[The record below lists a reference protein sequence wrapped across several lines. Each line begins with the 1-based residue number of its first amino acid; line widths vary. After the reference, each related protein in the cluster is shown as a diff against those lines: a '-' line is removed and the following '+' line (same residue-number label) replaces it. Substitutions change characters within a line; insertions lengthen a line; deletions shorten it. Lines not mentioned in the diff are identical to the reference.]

1 MSNDQETIIRKIQKL
16 LALGQSSNEAEANLA
31 MARAQE
37 LLAKHNLE
45 FEMVKDAS
53 VAGGTNAPEEKRE
66 KTRVNRSATYAW
78 QRELWK
84 AICEANFCWYAV
96 VECYDGKRGTKQT
109 SSRKPVKRHMII
121 GRESNVIAVK
131 IMGEYLEDTI
141 ERILPFPNNERLSR
155 SAHSWKAGCAE
166 RLAERIAAQAEERKR
181 ASEAPGAE
189 SGALV
194 LRSVYEREF
203 QANYDVRYGKGAWER
218 KLLCDAEWEAG
229 REQRERDA
237 AERTAK
243 AEREWL
249 EYLQSE
255 TPEQKKARERE
266 EAKERLKEERA
277 RERRYRTW
285 ENERRKESR
294 KVDWEAREAGAKA
307 GSKIS
312 LNTQVGAGSPRKDRS
327 IE

>member
-1 MSNDQETIIRKIQKL
+1 MSTDQEQVIRKIQKL

-45 FEMVKDAS
+45 FEMVKDAN

-66 KTRVNRSATYAW
+66 KTRINRSAAYAW
-78 QRELWK
+78 QRELWR
-84 AICEANFCWYAV
+84 AICEANFCWYTV
-96 VECYDGKRGTKQT
+96 VECYDGKRETNRTT
-109 SSRKPVKRHMII
+109 SQKPVKRHMII

-141 ERILPFPNNERLSR
+141 ERILPYPNNERLSR

-166 RLAERIAAQAEERKR
+166 RLAERIIEQAEARKR

-194 LRSVYEREF
+194 LRSVYEREY
-203 QANYDVRYGKGAWER
+203 QANYDVRYGKGAWAQ
-218 KLLCDAEWEAG
+218 KLLSDAEWEAN
-229 REQRERDA
+229 REAREKEAQERRER
-237 AERTAK
+237 

-266 EAKERLKEERA
+266 EAKERLKEARA
-277 RERRYRTW
+277 QERRYRSW

-294 KVDWEAREAGAKA
+294 KVDWSARESGAKA
-307 GSKIS
+307 GNKIS